1 MTYKGICLSL
11 IMVSG
16 VLMGCS
22 KDASTSA
29 PKEPAEIVTSAP
41 VKEAVDKSQAHM
53 KLSDEDIQSY
63 KLNGDQLFI
72 TLNEAASR
80 HLFKIT
86 STEEFRRLKATW
98 RGHVVAHASLSSPD
112 GPGELISRK
121 PSDELIADLD
131 EYTGGRK

>member
-1 MTYKGICLSL
+1 MTYKGFL
-11 IMVSG
+11 ITALTVSG
-16 VLMGCS
+16 ILIGCS
-22 KDASTSA
+22 KDTPA
-29 PKEPAEIVTSAP
+29 PTPEVPAEIVTSAP

-121 PSDELIADLD
+121 PSDELIAALD